1 MNNTSSPYRD
11 FLHMSAEQAAIYTE
25 HIVRV
30 QEVRLSDLAYAVVGT
45 DGPVD
50 GLDGTFESLKVF
62 WPWYVDFARAD
73 FPGLHDGLLPA
84 REVRQHAET
93 RPNLASELVEA
104 YVFEVLSRID
114 PGAKWVAYRGTPD
127 DNSNGETVISL
138 TSGMWKAL
146 DSEFGATTR
155 LLLESF
161 RQGPAGWQEG
171 SYLASMV
178 WSRLL
183 GRVDRAEAE
192 RQKTGP
198 SILRPYLDQPPIAV
212 SDPRRQVP
220 ELGPLTHRL
229 PWEKGGPGLLH
240 EELVIAKLGKDLGEY
255 ESASPLD
262 AKTVLTA
269 LLALGVR
276 TRDGKPPTLKS
287 LQSDEESFVLGADD
301 RIEILTFGH
310 RRKLRQIGIDAYFE
324 AERDWAPRRYALAVL
339 AQDLGAIM
347 SPDGDFPNV
356 VIRP

>member
-1 MNNTSSPYRD
+1 MNTEASPYRD
-11 FLHMSAEQAAIYTE
+11 FLHMSAEQAATYTD
-25 HIVRV
+25 HIIRL
-30 QEVRLSDLAYAVVGT
+30 QEVRLSDLANAVAATG
-45 DGPVD
+45 GPIER
-50 GLDGTFESLKVF
+50 LDGSFESLKVF
-62 WPWYVDFARAD
+62 WPWYVEFARAG

-84 REVRQHAET
+84 REVRLHAET
-93 RPNLASELVEA
+93 RSHLAAELVEA

-114 PGAKWVAYRGTPD
+114 PGAKWVAYRGTPY
-127 DNSNGETVISL
+127 DNSNGETVVSL

-161 RQGPAGWQEG
+161 AQGTAEWQED
-171 SYLASMV
+171 SYLASAV

-192 RQKTGP
+192 RQKAGP

-220 ELGPLTHRL
+220 ELGPLTHRP
-229 PWEKGGPGLLH
+229 PWELGGPETLH
-240 EELVIAKLGKDLGEY
+240 EELVIAKLGMDLGEY

-262 AKTVLTA
+262 AKKVLTA

-287 LQSDEESFVLGADD
+287 LQSDEESFVFGADD

-324 AERDWAPRRYALAVL
+324 AEEDWAPRRYALAVL